1 LHLILAIDKLLSDF
15 SNASGHWELPFTVLV
30 AVLLSLLVHV
40 FWRQR
45 LRRLTRQKN
54 ELSLAVMLRTREIR
68 KEKATVE
75 RHQKQIEKLLEES
88 QRSNRLKDEFLANI
102 SHEIR
107 TPLHGVLGMTE
118 LTLGT
123 GLTEEQREYLQV
135 AESSARSLLA
145 LLNDVLDFSKIEAR
159 QLELDCIPFSLR
171 DCVHQTVGA
180 FPASARQKGLAF
192 ELHIAENTPE
202 WVEGDPMRLG
212 QILTN
217 LLGNAIKFT
226 AKGKVRVDVSSEVE
240 SDGRCLTCFSVE
252 DTGIG
257 IPRANWETIF
267 EPFRQADGSMT
278 RKYGGTGL
286 GLSICQRLVN
296 QMGGSLALDSEVGV
310 GTTFTFTIPMNVLQ
324 QSPAIARQRETV
336 DDQLPSG

>member
-1 LHLILAIDKLLSDF
+1 MSDF
-15 SNASGHWELPFTVLV
+15 FNALSHWELPSALLV
-30 AVLLSLLVHV
+30 AAFLSLLVHV
-40 FWRQR
+40 FWRHR

-88 QRSNRLKDEFLANI
+88 QRSNRLKDEFLTNI

-123 GLTEEQREYLQV
+123 GLTEEQREYLEV

-159 QLELDCIPFSLR
+159 QLELDCVQFSLR
-171 DCVHQTVGA
+171 DCIHQAVGP
-180 FPASARQKGLAF
+180 FQASARQKGLAF

-202 WVEGDPMRLG
+202 RVEGDPMRLG

-217 LLGNAIKFT
+217 LVGNAIKFT
-226 AKGKVRVDVSSEVE
+226 AKGKVRVEVSSEVE

-257 IPRANWETIF
+257 IPRAHWETIF

-296 QMGGSLALDSEVGV
+296 QMGGSLVLDSEEGV

-324 QSPAIARQRETV
+324 RRPVCAGTDSSVSSVQ
-336 DDQLPSG
+336 

>member
-1 LHLILAIDKLLSDF
+1 MAITTLLSDF
-15 SNASGHWELPFTVLV
+15 SNVLSHWELPFGLV
-30 AVLLSLLVHV
+30 TAALLSLLIHV
-40 FWRQR
+40 FWRRR
-45 LRRLTRQKN
+45 LQRLTRQRN

-107 TPLHGVLGMTE
+107 TPLHGVLGMTA

-123 GLTEEQREYLQV
+123 GLTDEQREYLEV

-159 QLELDCIPFSLR
+159 QLELDCLPFSLR
-171 DCVHQTVGA
+171 ECIDRSVGA
-180 FPASARQKGLAF
+180 FPASAKQKGLAF
-192 ELHIAENTPE
+192 ELDIADNTPE
-202 WVEGDPMRLG
+202 WVEGDPLRLG

-226 AKGKVRVDVSSEVE
+226 AMGKVRIGVSSEVE
-240 SDGRCLTCFSVE
+240 SSGRSLTCFHVE

-257 IPRANWETIF
+257 IPRSQWETIF

-296 QMGGSLALDSEVGV
+296 QMGGSLVLESEEGV
-310 GTTFTFTIPMNVLQ
+310 GTTFTFAIPLTVLPGAPVGA
-324 QSPAIARQRETV
+324 SARETAKA
-336 DDQLPSG
+336 PARM

>member
-1 LHLILAIDKLLSDF
+1 MLLSAF
-15 SNASGHWELPFTVLV
+15 ANALSHWELPS
-30 AVLLSLLVHV
+30 SLLAAAACL
-40 FWRQR
+40 FLLASAFARRR
-45 LRRLTRQKN
+45 LRRLTQQRN

-68 KEKATVE
+68 KEKVTVE
-75 RHQKQIEKLLEES
+75 RHKQQIEKLLEES
-88 QRSNRLKDEFLANI
+88 QRSNRLKDEFLANV
-102 SHEIR
+102 SHELR

-159 QLELDCIPFSLR
+159 QLELDCVPFSLR
-171 DCVHQTVGA
+171 ECIGRTVGA
-180 FPASARQKGLAF
+180 FPASARQKGLGF
-192 ELHIAENTPE
+192 EVHIADNAPE

-217 LLGNAIKFT
+217 LVGNAIKFT
-226 AKGKVRVDVSSEVE
+226 AKGKVRVEVSTEAE
-240 SDGRCLTCFSVE
+240 SDGRVLTCFQVE

-257 IPRANWETIF
+257 IPRAHWETIF

-296 QMGGSLALDSEVGV
+296 QMGGSLVIDSEEGV
-310 GTTFTFTIPMNVLQ
+310 GSTFTFTIPLTVLPQ
-324 QSPAIARQRETV
+324 RPAGLASGEVMGRAVQS
-336 DDQLPSG
+336 

>member
-1 LHLILAIDKLLSDF
+1 
-15 SNASGHWELPFTVLV
+15 
-30 AVLLSLLVHV
+30 
-40 FWRQR
+40 
-45 LRRLTRQKN
+45 
-54 ELSLAVMLRTREIR
+54 
-68 KEKATVE
+68 
-75 RHQKQIEKLLEES
+75 
-88 QRSNRLKDEFLANI
+88 
-102 SHEIR
+102 
-107 TPLHGVLGMTE
+107 MTE

-123 GLTEEQREYLQV
+123 GLTDEQREYLQV

-171 DCVHQTVGA
+171 DCIHQTVGA

-217 LLGNAIKFT
+217 LAGNAIKFT
-226 AKGKVRVDVSSEVE
+226 AKGKVRIEVSSEVK
-240 SDGRCLTCFSVE
+240 SDGRCLTCFEVE

-257 IPRANWETIF
+257 IPRAHWETIF

-296 QMGGSLALDSEVGV
+296 QMGGSLVLDSEEGV
-310 GTTFTFTIPMNVLQ
+310 GTTFTFTIPMNVLPRGPTN
-324 QSPAIARQRETV
+324 SKQRETAK
-336 DDQLPSG
+336 DQLPSG

>member
-1 LHLILAIDKLLSDF
+1 M
-15 SNASGHWELPFTVLV
+15 NAMSHWELPTGVL
-30 AVLLSLLVHV
+30 AAAFFSLLIHV
-40 FWRQR
+40 FWR
-45 LRRLTRQKN
+45 RRARHLTRQRN

-123 GLTEEQREYLQV
+123 PLTDEQREYLQV

-159 QLELDCIPFSLR
+159 QLELDSIPFCLR
-171 DCVHQTVGA
+171 DCVNQTVGA

-192 ELHIAENTPE
+192 ELHIAGNTPE
-202 WVEGDPMRLG
+202 WVEGDPLRLG

-217 LLGNAIKFT
+217 LIGNAIKFT
-226 AKGKVRVDVSSEVE
+226 AKGKVRVEVSSEAE
-240 SDGRCLTCFSVE
+240 SDGRSLTCFQIE

-257 IPRANWETIF
+257 ISRSHWDTIF

-278 RKYGGTGL
+278 RRYGGTGL

-296 QMGGSLALDSEVGV
+296 QMGGSLVLDSEEGV
-310 GTTFTFTIPMNVLQ
+310 GTTFTFAIPLNVLPQ
-324 QSPAIARQRETV
+324 PPPERKPREGRSEPALT
-336 DDQLPSG
+336 